1 MDEELSTDVFR
12 SWHINYEEGTAR
24 IVLQDGRTFDSDLD
38 PGTAAQNSQMATSTF
53 DWEKWWII
61 STTTRGDLIITEG
74 FNPNSPPHLGDQRT
88 AYLDQNRWR
97 TISDALHD
105 PERIAN
111 PLERQAALDL
121 IELANDAGVIL
132 PLSIGHM
139 LKTAGLNG
147 ERRYELGISMAKLS
161 YGWEIREPLDM
172 WKHEAESTIRE
183 HLGIPQGR
191 TLYPIVTEPGALFG
205 ADTSLGI
212 SPNSS
217 DADILRAM
225 LTMPSVILSMLIEPE
240 RLPKHP
246 QTKWIDHHTRITS
259 QINAEGLP
267 KERRRQ
273 VARRRYWNEN
283 IGFYTAPYYEFTH
296 SPNFPTFS
304 DRELARLLSASPMVG
319 LLSEVFVRRFT
330 DRQVKWRRNDLIDIF
345 HLSNGAAYA
354 DYVCAETYTGTQLR
368 QAQRALGRK
377 ETVYTSLNE
386 LVIALRQDGTKTET
400 ERQALLTQANNN
412 PS

>member
-139 LKTAGLNG
+139 LEDCRPQWRTALRTRHLHG
-147 ERRYELGISMAKLS
+147 EALLRMGNPGTAR
-161 YGWEIREPLDM
+161 
-172 WKHEAESTIRE
+172 HVEAR
-183 HLGIPQGR
+183 GR
-191 TLYPIVTEPGALFG
+191 VNDQRTSG
-205 ADTSLGI
+205 DTSR
-212 SPNSS
+212 SNS
-217 DADILRAM
+217 
-225 LTMPSVILSMLIEPE
+225 
-240 RLPKHP
+240 LPHCYG
-246 QTKWIDHHTRITS
+246 TRS
-259 QINAEGLP
+259 
-267 KERRRQ
+267 
-273 VARRRYWNEN
+273 
-283 IGFYTAPYYEFTH
+283 
-296 SPNFPTFS
+296 TFRS
-304 DRELARLLSASPMVG
+304 
-319 LLSEVFVRRFT
+319 
-330 DRQVKWRRNDLIDIF
+330 
-345 HLSNGAAYA
+345 
-354 DYVCAETYTGTQLR
+354 
-368 QAQRALGRK
+368 
-377 ETVYTSLNE
+377 
-386 LVIALRQDGTKTET
+386 
-400 ERQALLTQANNN
+400 
-412 PS
+412 